1 MTRMPRTNQI
11 SAIALGISLAPWI
24 SMGQSLLGQSAN
36 DSPTSGSGAIVASN
50 GQGGGAESAVASG
63 GAESGPQV
71 VALVNG
77 LPIPRERL
85 AEECLRRHGAMVLDD
100 LLDKMLV
107 LQACQAQ
114 NLVITKEDVNDEI
127 ARQATKFKLNTK
139 MFLQLLEE
147 ERGVKPER
155 YAADIVWPMLAMR
168 QLARDKIQVTQEEI
182 DRAYQ
187 YEFGPSVKVR
197 MIAVKDEEKAKQIHQ
212 QVAMDPSEF
221 KRLAKQE
228 STDQSSASVEGLLP
242 PIRKNSGD
250 DLIEHMAFQ
259 LKPDEVSEIFQ
270 VANQY
275 VILQCVRHEPATPP
289 HPDQMDA
296 TIARIRQT
304 LEERQ
309 LEAMASTMFTTLR
322 SQSQV
327 VKVYGEP
334 SQAQH
339 PGVAAFINQQPIPL
353 ATLANECLQRF
364 GTQVLEGEIHRA
376 LLEDALQ
383 KRKLAVEPNEIQGE
397 ITRAAEYFG
406 YVKQGQADVEAWLA
420 KVLEEPGATYELYVR
435 DTVWPTVALK
445 KMVSGKVQIT
455 EEDFQRGFEANYGPR
470 AEVLAIVTSNQRTAQ
485 EVWQMARDNPTDQFF
500 GELAAQYSV
509 EPTSRSNYGK
519 VPPIRKN
526 GGQPT
531 MEKAAFALKPGELS
545 GIIEISNQYVILRC
559 QGFTKPVVQDLSEV
573 RDELA
578 KDLEERMTR
587 RAILQEMDGLMAD
600 ATIEN
605 FLDPK
610 KSHYGPKASSSLLQ
624 AQQGKETKPRR

>member
-1 MTRMPRTNQI
+1 MPRTNQI
-11 SAIALGISLAPWI
+11 SAIALGIGLAPWI

-77 LPIPRERL
+77 MPIPRERL

-289 HPDQMDA
+289 HP
-296 TIARIRQT
+296 
-304 LEERQ
+304 
-309 LEAMASTMFTTLR
+309 
-322 SQSQV
+322 
-327 VKVYGEP
+327 
-334 SQAQH
+334 
-339 PGVAAFINQQPIPL
+339 
-353 ATLANECLQRF
+353 
-364 GTQVLEGEIHRA
+364 
-376 LLEDALQ
+376 
-383 KRKLAVEPNEIQGE
+383 
-397 ITRAAEYFG
+397 
-406 YVKQGQADVEAWLA
+406 
-420 KVLEEPGATYELYVR
+420 
-435 DTVWPTVALK
+435 
-445 KMVSGKVQIT
+445 
-455 EEDFQRGFEANYGPR
+455 
-470 AEVLAIVTSNQRTAQ
+470 
-485 EVWQMARDNPTDQFF
+485 
-500 GELAAQYSV
+500 
-509 EPTSRSNYGK
+509 
-519 VPPIRKN
+519 
-526 GGQPT
+526 
-531 MEKAAFALKPGELS
+531 
-545 GIIEISNQYVILRC
+545 
-559 QGFTKPVVQDLSEV
+559 
-573 RDELA
+573 
-578 KDLEERMTR
+578 
-587 RAILQEMDGLMAD
+587 
-600 ATIEN
+600 
-605 FLDPK
+605 
-610 KSHYGPKASSSLLQ
+610 
-624 AQQGKETKPRR
+624 